1 MIQNTTIAAIATPAG
16 MGAIAVIRLSG
27 AQSFEICEKV
37 FIPKTKGILL
47 SNQPANTVHF
57 GEIADEGKV
66 VDEVLVSLFKGPRSF
81 TGEDTIEISCHG
93 STVIQKEILQL
104 LIKNGAVPAE
114 PGEFTLRA
122 FLNGKMDLSQAEGVA
137 DLIASN
143 SEASRKVALDLV
155 RGGFSNELRQL
166 RERLVHITTLIELEL
181 DFSEEDVEFADRAQL
196 RLLILEMLSQVDGL
210 LESFKYGNVIKN
222 GVPVAIVGKPNVGKS
237 TLLNKI
243 LNEEKAIVS
252 DIAGTTRDIIE
263 DTITIKGINFRF
275 IDTAGIRH
283 TTDAI
288 ETMGI
293 ERAYEKITKAQVV
306 LIMVDAS
313 DAPQETIGQIHN
325 VLEFASQDQQIV
337 VLINKTDL
345 AEPDNIKN
353 IEQIIL
359 SQHPKIQYLPLAA
372 KHNTNVTQL
381 LDMLVSAFEPALS
394 HGHAIIVTNARH
406 FASLQ
411 KSKDNIERSLK
422 ALDDGLPTDLLAMDI
437 RQVLHYIGEITG
449 EITTDEVLGSIFSK
463 FCIGK

>member
-359 SQHPKIQYLPLAA
+359 SQHP
-372 KHNTNVTQL
+372 
-381 LDMLVSAFEPALS
+381 
-394 HGHAIIVTNARH
+394 
-406 FASLQ
+406 
-411 KSKDNIERSLK
+411 
-422 ALDDGLPTDLLAMDI
+422 
-437 RQVLHYIGEITG
+437 
-449 EITTDEVLGSIFSK
+449 
-463 FCIGK
+463 